1 MLMVED
7 RRISVDR
14 LIPLIDVKRM
24 LAVGWPY
31 LIRLIHEG
39 KLPVCDVTG
48 RAVHKHDVDETS
60 RGLRVPEASLKQF
73 INNIR
78 VR

>member
-1 MLMVED
+1 MLMAED
-7 RRISVDR
+7 RRINVDY
-14 LIPLIDVKRM
+14 LIPLIDVKRT

-39 KLPVCDVTG
+39 KLPVCDITG
-48 RAVHKHDVDETS
+48 RAVHKHEVDESS
-60 RGLRVPEASLKQF
+60 RGLRVSESSLNRF
-73 INNIR
+73 IDSIK